1 MRKRRGTRRVPQLL
15 VDAVWA
21 RRVVAELD
29 RARLPAAELLSAVG
43 LRSEQLIGPDA
54 RIPFDAHVMLLENAA
69 RAYYTVE
76 RDGFRVVA
84 TLAQGEFGAPVRFE
98 AVLLPG
104 QSVVLSTIRVVDA
117 EPVLVAVEVSREGD
131 RVLLHDAPAP
141 SWDEV
146 VVLDDAPAT
155 N

>member
-1 MRKRRGTRRVPQLL
+1 MTIRRIVI
-15 VDAVWA
+15 AVA
-21 RRVVAELD
+21 SALTLSSAAQASELHPLRGRSID
-29 RARLPAAELLSAVG
+29 VGELAGV
-43 LRSEQLIGPDA
+43 
-54 RIPFDAHVMLLENAA
+54 
-69 RAYYTVE
+69 AYYTVE

-84 TLAQGEFGAPVRFE
+84 TLAQGESGAPVRFE

-146 VVLDDAPAT
+146 VVLDAPAT